1 MLGEND
7 THDSSNHAQANQVHD
22 FSCSLIDKT
31 MNTNMK
37 IIARHFDIISWVL
50 VEFSLV
56 TALFNN
62 MQTLNFKRQLTVV
75 FFAAVNH
82 NYDHREQ
89 TLEHR
94 NLQSRSKCTN
104 HKSQTMNF

>member
-7 THDSSNHAQANQVHD
+7 THDSSNHVQANQVHD
-22 FSCSLIDKT
+22 FRCSLIDKT

-56 TALFNN
+56 IAPFNN
-62 MQTLNFKRQLTVV
+62 MP
-75 FFAAVNH
+75 
-82 NYDHREQ
+82 E
-89 TLEHR
+89 
-94 NLQSRSKCTN
+94 LQKTAYSCIFRCCQS
-104 HKSQTMNF
+104 

>member
-7 THDSSNHAQANQVHD
+7 THDSSNHAQAKQVHD
-22 FSCSLIDKT
+22 FRCSLIDKT

-56 TALFNN
+56 IAPFNN
-62 MQTLNFKRQLTVV
+62 MP
-75 FFAAVNH
+75 
-82 NYDHREQ
+82 E
-89 TLEHR
+89 
-94 NLQSRSKCTN
+94 LQKTAYSCIFHCCQS
-104 HKSQTMNF
+104 